1 MFYQQMIREI
11 ANDLKLTLDPRH
23 VEAAMRSDYGTLNHL
38 DRSTFRQYCK
48 KVAKLPAYDIKVL
61 EDLAQMDGL

>member
-11 ANDLKLTLDPRH
+11 ATDLNLTLDPRH
-23 VEAAMRSDYGTLNHL
+23 VEAFMRSEHGTISHL
-38 DRSTFRQYCK
+38 ADDTFRQYCK
-48 KVAKLPAYDIKVL
+48 EVAGLPAYDIKVL

>member
-23 VEAAMRSDYGTLNHL
+23 VEAAMRSEHGTISHL
-38 DRSTFRQYCK
+38 GDDTFRQYCK
-48 KVAKLPAYDIKVL
+48 EVAGMAPYHLKIL
-61 EDLAQMDGL
+61 EDLAIMDGL